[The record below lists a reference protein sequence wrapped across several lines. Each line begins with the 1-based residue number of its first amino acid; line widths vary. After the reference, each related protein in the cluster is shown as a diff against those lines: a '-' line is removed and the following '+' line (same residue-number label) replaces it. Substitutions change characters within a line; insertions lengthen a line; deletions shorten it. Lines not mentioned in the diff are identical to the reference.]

1 MQVYVKLGTLADF
14 FLTYVTHWLGGTFSK
29 FMKKSS
35 LVCWFLRGK
44 HWFSFGLFHLVY
56 FHRLVMTFRKN
67 INAYFNK
74 VESFCPEEVSIMFL
88 DAAVDESPPLQ
99 QRRTCD
105 WCSYPWQ
112 NSRCSVS
119 WPLLFVTCVSPTPE
133 LFPSTCQSAHALN
146 LQLPLQK
153 HLIPHPRN
161 RLSRILCTSK

>member
-74 VESFCPEEVSIMFL
+74 VESFALKKSVLCFSTQLLMSRRHYSSGAHVIGVRTPGKIVVALCP
-88 DAAVDESPPLQ
+88 D
-99 QRRTCD
+99 
-105 WCSYPWQ
+105 
-112 NSRCSVS
+112 RCSSSHVYHPHRS
-119 WPLLFVTCVSPTPE
+119 F
-133 LFPSTCQSAHALN
+133 F
-146 LQLPLQK
+146 LPLVSQ
-153 HLIPHPRN
+153 HMLWIYNYHFR
-161 RLSRILCTSK
+161 ST